1 MCKLKYSF
9 IHRLPV
15 GHRGLRTI
23 IPASF
28 IVGCPSGNHYQSLA
42 DADVL
47 LSGYVYF
54 YPRYGHN
61 LFTISILLN
70 SLLQPS
76 HNTYHT
82 ISFLV

>member
-54 YPRYGHN
+54 ILVMGI
-61 LFTISILLN
+61 ISSQYL
-70 SLLQPS
+70 
-76 HNTYHT
+76 
-82 ISFLV
+82 SF